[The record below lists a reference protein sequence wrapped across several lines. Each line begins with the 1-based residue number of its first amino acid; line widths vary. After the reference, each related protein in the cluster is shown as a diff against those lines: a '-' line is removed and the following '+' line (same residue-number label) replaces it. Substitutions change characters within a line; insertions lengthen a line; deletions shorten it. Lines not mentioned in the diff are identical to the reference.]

1 MKRVSNNYQCINA
14 SNETYTG
21 KEMSPKGI
29 GFSAVAYEVG
39 FEKEGVDK
47 QLWIVQIKNGKKV
60 WFRKSGMPKVTHE
73 EPLITNEVDEVPTL
87 VTPQLSDVK
96 SEVVVN
102 EPENKKEEPIQ
113 KKTDFNIFYK
123 YYSGILKEENIREGL
138 NKKPK
143 SIQEETYAEWN
154 RLKKNKIELNEL
166 LLFINSNNI

>member
-1 MKRVSNNYQCINA
+1 MKRVSNNYQCVNA

-29 GFSAVAYEVG
+29 GFSAVAYEIG

-47 QLWIVQIKNGKKV
+47 QLWVVQIKNGKKV

-73 EPLITNEVDEVPTL
+73 EPLITNESTAEITIPEIKEEVAVDTTVPKKTEEV
-87 VTPQLSDVK
+87 
-96 SEVVVN
+96 
-102 EPENKKEEPIQ
+102 KKEESSQ

-123 YYSGILKEENIREGL
+123 YYSNILKEENIREGL

-143 SIQEETYAEWN
+143 TIQEETYAEWN
-154 RLKKNKIELNEL
+154 RLKKNKNELNDL
-166 LLFINSNNI
+166 LAYIK